1 MIANFAPELESC
13 PEIKIF
19 YTSTSLKL
27 CKDTPVEHASI
38 LCPWSH
44 PPVTWSTRIFSGT
57 QKCPKLPPP
66 RKCRQNGA
74 FGVGPPAPGW
84 DGAHWVARLVRSEL
98 SLRSDTDGS
107 DAPPGPSVSDNFCFL
122 DRPRRVHRRR
132 RVPVMYSIGRAWRHF
147 PLFFRLR
154 DGKTEYF
161 GGATGTKWVF
171 S

>member
-1 MIANFAPELESC
+1 MAAVTSKFHQISKVRLAGC
-13 PEIKIF
+13 PGGK
-19 YTSTSLKL
+19 SL
-27 CKDTPVEHASI
+27 
-38 LCPWSH
+38 
-44 PPVTWSTRIFSGT
+44 PPKFQERGISSAFPPGVC
-57 QKCPKLPPP
+57 QQPPPP

-107 DAPPGPSVSDNFCFL
+107 DAPPGPSVSDNFCVL
-122 DRPRRVHRRR
+122 DRPRRAHRRR

-147 PLFFRLR
+147 PWFFRLR